1 MFGLFKKDPVKKLKL
16 EYASKLKEAMVAQ
29 RSGDIFQYSQLTE
42 EANKIFSEIES
53 IEKQTDSS
61 G

>member
-1 MFGLFKKDPVKKLKL
+1 MFGLFKKDPVQKLKL

-29 RSGDIFQYSQLTE
+29 RSGDIFQYSELTK

-53 IEKQTDSS
+53 IEKEPDSS